1 MSKMAELA
9 YDIEQLYIEGLNAGQ
24 IAREL
29 GCPKSVVLDWIADQG
44 LRPFDQWDQSAQNR
58 LINDIVAGMP
68 QEDDLS
74 PFGTMNS

>member
-29 GCPKSVVLDWIADQG
+29 NCPKEIVLDWIADQG
-44 LRPFDQWDQSAQNR
+44 IRPFDEWDVDAQER
-58 LINDIVAGMP
+58 LI
-68 QEDDLS
+68 QDLYS
-74 PFGTMNS
+74 PHNTVNS